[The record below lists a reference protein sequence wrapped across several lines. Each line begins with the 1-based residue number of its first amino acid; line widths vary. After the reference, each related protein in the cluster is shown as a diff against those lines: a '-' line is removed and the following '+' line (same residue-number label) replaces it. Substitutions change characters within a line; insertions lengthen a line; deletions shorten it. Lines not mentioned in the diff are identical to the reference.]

1 MYADIRRPAVVRCVL
16 HAVRCILYA
25 ACCVLHVVCCCTS
38 SVTCGI
44 LYGLRSVT
52 AADGRGG
59 AVELPLAG
67 LESPVRAVP
76 LSLTH
81 AHNRHARTLVPRG
94 SHVFASFGKAVKFT
108 RVGSVQSF
116 RPRWVIRRWR
126 GVSVAFGIAAVC
138 LFASAAH
145 RTFARGTYAVGPRT
159 AQVGVTVAGCVALR
173 CVALRV
179 S

>member
-1 MYADIRRPAVVRCVL
+1 MYADVCRPAVVRCVL
-16 HAVRCILYA
+16 HAARCILNA
-25 ACCVLHVVCCCTS
+25 ACCVLHVVRCCTS

-44 LYGLRSVT
+44 VYGLRSVT

-81 AHNRHARTLVPRG
+81 AHRHARTLVPRG
-94 SHVFASFGKAVKFT
+94 SRVFASFGKAVTFT
-108 RVGSVQSF
+108 RVGSTACKAFARGGSSAGGVACPLHSVSPQS
-116 RPRWVIRRWR
+116 
-126 GVSVAFGIAAVC
+126 VC
-138 LFASAAH
+138 LPLPHIA
-145 RTFARGTYAVGPRT
+145 RLPRGTYAVGPRT
-159 AQVGVTVAGCVALR
+159 AQVGVTVAGCVAL
-173 CVALRV
+173 CV

>member
-81 AHNRHARTLVPRG
+81 AHRHARTLVPRG
-94 SHVFASFGKAVKFT
+94 SRVFASFGKEVKFT
-108 RVGSVQSF
+108 RVGSTAYQ
-116 RPRWVIRRWR
+116 
-126 GVSVAFGIAAVC
+126 A
-138 LFASAAH
+138 
-145 RTFARGTYAVGPRT
+145 FAR
-159 AQVGVTVAGCVALR
+159 VAHPPVACPLHSVSPQFVRLPPQIAHSRVHVLSVSRLGSPLQVALR
-173 CVALRV
+173 CVALCV